1 MLRNFGV
8 FVYCFLFSSMFCN
21 FFLASQ
27 YSLEYLLNIFDVLI
41 FSLVIQPR
49 YVRSPAAVAS
59 SPNKI
64 PFSAWDSCFFMD
76 SYSGLF
82 SIVVFYYKEIFNY
95 FRDIKELLKITQL
108 IIVGVLPAAAVGLLL
123 PIEEL
128 IDSSRFIL
136 IITFVSYCFLASIL
150 IFIEKFD
157 EGQKTLSDLTL
168 KNALYIGLAQSLALL
183 PGISRSGITL
193 ATAISLK
200 VKKTEAIFFSLLL
213 GIPTIFGAWVLTFLQ
228 SDNQIE
234 TSFLLPVVVA
244 FISGLLAIKIL
255 INFTVNSKLQ
265 IFAKYCLFMGILS
278 LVTYL
283 VNL

>member
-1 MLRNFGV
+1 MENILLGIIQGITEFLPVSSSGHLVV
-8 FVYCFLFSSMFCN
+8 FSNLFNNSLNTYEIAFLH
-21 FFLASQ
+21 L
-27 YSLEYLLNIFDVLI
+27 
-41 FSLVIQPR
+41 
-49 YVRSPAAVAS
+49 
-59 SPNKI
+59 
-64 PFSAWDSCFFMD
+64 
-76 SYSGLF
+76 GTLF

-200 VKKTEAIFFSLLL
+200 IKKTEAIFFSLLL
-213 GIPTIFGAWVLTFLQ
+213 GIPTIFGAWLLTFLQ

>member
-1 MLRNFGV
+1 MKIEELHTKLQHHLDEQAKNWKSFIYAQEKGFYQGFEEIDIDGWRPTEKRFNEYIEIINDSAYGNFRMD
-8 FVYCFLFSSMFCN
+8 CE
-21 FFLASQ
+21 SQ
-27 YSLEYLLNIFDVLI
+27 FKE
-41 FSLVIQPR
+41 IQ
-49 YVRSPAAVAS
+49 YTT
-59 SPNKI
+59 
-64 PFSAWDSCFFMD
+64 
-76 SYSGLF
+76 
-82 SIVVFYYKEIFNY
+82 KEIFNY

-136 IITFVSYCFLASIL
+136 IITFVSYCFLALIL